1 MPSPY
6 TPAARLAAGDPKIP
20 DGDVAAAAIDRE
32 LADARRYL
40 RGAVWAQLAWS
51 GRATIGGTA
60 SAPSIAVGPI
70 EAVTLCDGDGTTT
83 GTWRPFNYNLTGT
96 ATALGAAAIDGGG
109 SLAPGSHYYVY
120 VYNDGSATPAFEIS
134 PTRPTT
140 SGATTIAQAWKR
152 GQSANYR
159 YLFSFA
165 TDGSGNPLPSVVSSG
180 RLTYRASA
188 CDGSDVALLHG
199 RATTWTAVD
208 LSALVPPHAR
218 VVRLRCSVARAG
230 ADSTAVGL
238 ELRTPGDSTAVEVCI
253 APNISGVDSRA
264 DGMIEVVCPA
274 QSIEYQLGAIVTNS
288 DPYGA
293 TIAVVGWE

>member
-140 SGATTIAQAWKR
+140 SGATTIAQAWKDR
-152 GQSANYR
+152 QSANYR

-165 TDGSGNPLPSVVSSG
+165 TDGSGNPLPAVLAAG

-188 CDGSDVALLHG
+188 CGGSDVALLHG
-199 RATTWTAVD
+199 RATTWSAVD

-230 ADSTAVGL
+230 ADIAVGL
-238 ELRTPGDSTAVEVCI
+238 EVRTPGDASAIEVCL
-253 APNISGVDSRA
+253 APNVAGTDTRA
-264 DGMIEVVCPA
+264 DGVVELVVPA
-274 QSIEYQLGAIVTNS
+274 QSIEYQLGAAPTAS

>member
-109 SLAPGSHYYVY
+109 SLSPNAHYYVY

-165 TDGSGNPLPSVVSSG
+165 TDGSGNPMPSVVSSG

-230 ADSTAVGL
+230 ADIAVGL
-238 ELRTPGDSTAVEVCI
+238 EVRTPGDASAIEVCL
-253 APNISGVDSRA
+253 APNVAGTDTRA
-264 DGMIEVVCPA
+264 DGVVELVVPA
-274 QSIEYQLGAIVTNS
+274 QSIEYQLGAAPTAS